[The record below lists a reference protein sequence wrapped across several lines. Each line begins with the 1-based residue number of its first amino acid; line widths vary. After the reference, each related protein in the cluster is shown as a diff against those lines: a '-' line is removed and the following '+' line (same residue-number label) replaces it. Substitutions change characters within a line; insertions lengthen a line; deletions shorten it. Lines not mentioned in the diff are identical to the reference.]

1 MGKVK
6 CFKYRFFKNDT
17 GKTFGNCKRNNKEGA

>member
-6 CFKYRFFKNDT
+6 YFKYRFYENNT
-17 GKTFGNCKRNNKEGA
+17 RKTFENCKRNNKEGA